1 MKDREYYE
9 FIEDLNYYRFGLNYA
24 SSTLEPEDE
33 LMLQIVKAGEI
44 SELYKVSN
52 FRKSIQKRFKYWNVR
67 RDRKLL
73 ESSNSS
79 YFHAYKHFVKRHPL
93 K

>member
-24 SSTLEPEDE
+24 SSTLEPKDE

-52 FRKSIQKRFKYWNVR
+52 FRKSIQKVYKNGISNGM
-67 RDRKLL
+67 L
-73 ESSNSS
+73 EEN
-79 YFHAYKHFVKRHPL
+79 ANCL
-93 K
+93 KVLIVLISMHINIL

>member
-52 FRKSIQKRFKYWNVR
+52 FRKSIQKVYKNG
-67 RDRKLL
+67 LSIGML
-73 ESSNSS
+73 EEIENC
-79 YFHAYKHFVKRHPL
+79 L
-93 K
+93 KVLIVLISMHINIL